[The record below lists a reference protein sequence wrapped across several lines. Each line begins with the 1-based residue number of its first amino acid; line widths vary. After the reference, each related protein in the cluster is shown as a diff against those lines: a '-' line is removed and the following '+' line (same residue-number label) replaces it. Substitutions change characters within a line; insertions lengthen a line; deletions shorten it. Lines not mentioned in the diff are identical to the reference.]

1 MNQIDEVTFT
11 IFIIFTGAAIF
22 ATLALYARQTLIVA
36 YIALGILIGPFGLGL
51 VTDQAFIQ
59 QVSDIGIMFLLFLLG
74 LSLNPRKLVGLLKD
88 TTFITVLSGL
98 IFSLIGYLVAVA
110 LGFNTIDSLVIAGS
124 MVFSSTII
132 GLRLLPT
139 TVLHHRHTGEVIISV
154 LLLQD
159 LIAIL
164 MMLLLHSRADTDSSH
179 TQDLIKLVISLPL
192 LILFTFYFER
202 YVLSR
207 LFRKFDKILEYIFL
221 VAIGWCVGV
230 SELAHWLGLS
240 HEIGAFI
247 AGVSIATGP
256 ISLFIAESLKPLRD
270 FFLIIFF
277 FTIGAGL
284 QLNQLAEIILPAA
297 GLALLVLII
306 KPIVFTVLL
315 KRFGNE
321 EKKTSREIGFRMGQ
335 LSEFS
340 ILLGALALNVSV
352 ISERAAY
359 LIHAATIITFII
371 SSYIIVFKYP
381 TPIAISDRLR
391 RD

>member
-139 TVLHHRHTGEVIISV
+139 TVLHHRHIGEVIISV

-164 MMLLLHSRADTDSSH
+164 MMLLLHSRAETDSSH

>member
-306 KPIVFTVLL
+306 KPLVFTVLL

-321 EKKTSREIGFRMGQ
+321 EQKTSREIGFRMGQ

>member
-139 TVLHHRHTGEVIISV
+139 TVLHHRHIGEVIISV

-164 MMLLLHSRADTDSSH
+164 MMLLLHSRAETDSSH

-284 QLNQLAEIILPAA
+284 QLN
-297 GLALLVLII
+297 
-306 KPIVFTVLL
+306 
-315 KRFGNE
+315 
-321 EKKTSREIGFRMGQ
+321 
-335 LSEFS
+335 LS
-340 ILLGALALNVSV
+340 
-352 ISERAAY
+352 
-359 LIHAATIITFII
+359 LIHI
-371 SSYIIVFKYP
+371 
-381 TPIAISDRLR
+381 
-391 RD
+391 

>member
-139 TVLHHRHTGEVIISV
+139 TVLHHRNTGEVIISV

-192 LILFTFYFER
+192 LILFTLYFER

-207 LFRKFDKILEYIFL
+207 LFRKFDKRLVYIFL

-306 KPIVFTVLL
+306 KPLVFTVLL

-321 EKKTSREIGFRMGQ
+321 EQKTSREIGFRMGQ

>member
-1 MNQIDEVTFT
+1 MNHIDEVTFI
-11 IFIIFTGAAIF
+11 IFVIFTGAALF
-22 ATLALYARQTLIVA
+22 ATIALYARQTLIVA
-36 YIALGILIGPFGLGL
+36 YIALGILLGPFGLGL
-51 VTDQAFIQ
+51 VRNQEFIQ

-74 LSLNPRKLVGLLKD
+74 LSLNPRKLVGLLRD
-88 TTFITVLSGL
+88 TTLITVLSGL
-98 IFSLIGYLVAVA
+98 IFSLLGYVFARA
-110 LGFNTIDSLVIAGS
+110 LGFNQIDSLVIAGS

-164 MMLLLHSRADTDSSH
+164 MMLLLHSRADTGSSNTH
-179 TQDLIKLVISLPL
+179 DLIKLIISLPL
-192 LILFTFYFER
+192 LILFTFAFER

-221 VAIGWCVGV
+221 VAIGWCVGI
-230 SELAHWLGLS
+230 SELAYWLGLS

-277 FTIGAGL
+277 FTIGASL
-284 QLNQLAEIILPAA
+284 QLNQLAHIILPAA
-297 GLALLVLII
+297 GLAVLVLII
-306 KPIVFTVLL
+306 KPIVFSFLL
-315 KRFGNE
+315 KQFGHE
-321 EKKTSREIGFRMGQ
+321 QKKTSWEIGFRMGQ

-352 ISERAAY
+352 ISERAGY

-371 SSYIIVFKYP
+371 SSYLIVFNYP

>member
-88 TTFITVLSGL
+88 TTLITVLSGL

-306 KPIVFTVLL
+306 KPMVFTVLL

-321 EKKTSREIGFRMGQ
+321 DQKTSREIGFRMGQ

>member
-1 MNQIDEVTFT
+1 MNHTEEITFI
-11 IFIIFTGAAIF
+11 IFVIFTGAAIF
-22 ATLALYARQTLIVA
+22 ATLAMYARQTLLVA
-36 YIALGILIGPFGLGL
+36 YIALGAVLGPYGLGL
-51 VTDQAFIQ
+51 VKDQEFIQ

-74 LSLNPRKLVGLLKD
+74 LSLNPNKLTGLLKD
-88 TTFITVLSGL
+88 ATLITVLSGL
-98 IFSLIGYLVAVA
+98 AFAAVGYIAA
-110 LGFNTIDSLVIAGS
+110 ITLGFNTIDSLVIAGS

-132 GLRLLPT
+132 GLKLLPT
-139 TVLHHRHTGEVIISV
+139 TVLHHRHTGEVIISI

-164 MMLLLHSRADTDSSH
+164 MMLILHSKADTGSSD
-179 TQDLIKLVISLPL
+179 TYDLIKLIISLPL

-202 YVLSR
+202 YVLSY
-207 LFRKFDKILEYIFL
+207 LFKKFDKILEYVFL
-221 VAIGWCVGV
+221 VAIGWCVGI
-230 SELAHWLGLS
+230 SELAAWLGLS

-277 FTIGAGL
+277 FTIGAGFKL
-284 QLNQLAEIILPAA
+284 DLLDEIILPAA
-297 GLALLVLII
+297 GLAILVLVI
-306 KPIVFTVLL
+306 KPFIFSVLIR
-315 KRFGNE
+315 KFGKE
-321 EKKTSREIGFRMGQ
+321 EPKTANEIGFRIGQ

-352 ISERAAY
+352 ITQEAAY
-359 LIHAATIITFII
+359 LIQAATIITFLV
-371 SSYIIVFKYP
+371 SSYVIVLKYP
-381 TPIAISDRLR
+381 SPIAISDRLR

>member
-59 QVSDIGIMFLLFLLG
+59 QFSDIGIMFLLFLLG

-164 MMLLLHSRADTDSSH
+164 MMLLL
-179 TQDLIKLVISLPL
+179 LIS
-192 LILFTFYFER
+192 F
-202 YVLSR
+202 LSR
-207 LFRKFDKILEYIFL
+207 
-221 VAIGWCVGV
+221 
-230 SELAHWLGLS
+230 
-240 HEIGAFI
+240 
-247 AGVSIATGP
+247 
-256 ISLFIAESLKPLRD
+256 SLK
-270 FFLIIFF
+270 
-277 FTIGAGL
+277 
-284 QLNQLAEIILPAA
+284 
-297 GLALLVLII
+297 
-306 KPIVFTVLL
+306 
-315 KRFGNE
+315 
-321 EKKTSREIGFRMGQ
+321 S
-335 LSEFS
+335 
-340 ILLGALALNVSV
+340 
-352 ISERAAY
+352 
-359 LIHAATIITFII
+359 
-371 SSYIIVFKYP
+371 
-381 TPIAISDRLR
+381 
-391 RD
+391 